1 MWVLRFH
8 PVIKI
13 LGLILIAIGVYQ
25 LSPIQMAL
33 LALCL
38 LAAMLLH
45 SVKQW
50 FPMLKRM
57 RWLFISMFLIYAFN
71 TPGEFVRDWPLNGWV
86 DWSPT
91 YEGLQAG
98 SLQLVRL
105 MMMLAGVALMMAT
118 TPIPSMI
125 EGFYVLLKPLQYIG
139 MSPERFAARLCLTL
153 HYIELNNLH
162 RDRQSASHLNWQQFL
177 NMDLDKIDTSSNL
190 KVITL
195 ENHRLSYLDYLA
207 MFVMCA
213 LLIWKWQA

>member
-1 MWVLRFH
+1 
-8 PVIKI
+8 
-13 LGLILIAIGVYQ
+13 
-25 LSPIQMAL
+25 
-33 LALCL
+33 
-38 LAAMLLH
+38 
-45 SVKQW
+45 
-50 FPMLKRM
+50 
-57 RWLFISMFLIYAFN
+57 
-71 TPGEFVRDWPLNGWV
+71 
-86 DWSPT
+86 
-91 YEGLQAG
+91 
-98 SLQLVRL
+98 
-105 MMMLAGVALMMAT
+105 
-118 TPIPSMI
+118 MI

>member
-1 MWVLRFH
+1 MRFH
-8 PVIKI
+8 PVTKI

-25 LSPIQMAL
+25 LSPIQMVL

-38 LAAMLLH
+38 LAAMLKH

-57 RWLFISMFLIYAFN
+57 RWLFLSMFLIYAFN

-98 SLQLVRL
+98 GLQLVRL

-139 MSPERFAARLCLTL
+139 MNPERFAARLCLTL
-153 HYIELNNLH
+153 HYIELNNLQ
-162 RDRQSASHLNWQQFL
+162 RDRQSASHSNWQQFL

-195 ENHRLSYLDYLA
+195 ENHRLSYLDYVAL
-207 MFVMCA
+207 FVMCA